1 MRIVAGNSE
10 AGLRTKGVNYEHYID
25 KHLLTRLNLFLLT
38 ICISLCKKLL
48 FCVPLDISHLPDWK
62 STNLWNSFRVIVDG
76 VSQLSVVVEDEPPS
90 LPTFRGPSNLIG
102 ERLFKNIFFIFYNLD
117 CSTNMTPFQATWNVW
132 SKITLG
138 ILILSCQG
146 CEVPLQIR
154 RWKYTFERDL
164 FSLRN
169 DRAKASLNIS

>member
-1 MRIVAGNSE
+1 MYWRFWRYGFKSKTVQLWTISVSLPTVKMRIVAGNSE

-48 FCVPLDISHLPDWK
+48 FCVPIDISHLPDWK
-62 STNLWNSFRVIVDG
+62 STNLWNSFRVIVDR

-102 ERLFKNIFFIFYNLD
+102 ERLFKNIFLSFKTDL
-117 CSTNMTPFQATWNVW
+117 QARLEY
-132 SKITLG
+132 KYDA
-138 ILILSCQG
+138 
-146 CEVPLQIR
+146 VPGYLKCLVQNNIR
-154 RWKYTFERDL
+154 D
-164 FSLRN
+164 S
-169 DRAKASLNIS
+169 DS